1 MKCQILHESKGRM
14 RVRLLQ
20 YRMTL
25 KQADILEYYLKKQDG
40 VLDVKVNDRTS
51 DAIILFDT
59 DRDKIVSILS
69 YFHYEENEDIVPE
82 HTGRELSREYEDK
95 VIYHT
100 LKRAITRICLPLPV
114 RSAISFIFCS
124 IIIVPFRQDVVRIP
138 HNNHRFSVSWDL
150 FHFPFPADKKEYP
163 LISGQ
168 ESDQDP
174 EKPVCGHQEDP
185 LPVSL
190 KAPYN
195 QQCK

>member
-59 DRDKIVSILS
+59 DRDKIISILS

-82 HTGRELSREYEDK
+82 HTGRELSREY
-95 VIYHT
+95 
-100 LKRAITRICLPLPV
+100 
-114 RSAISFIFCS
+114 
-124 IIIVPFRQDVVRIP
+124 
-138 HNNHRFSVSWDL
+138 
-150 FHFPFPADKKEYP
+150 
-163 LISGQ
+163 
-168 ESDQDP
+168 
-174 EKPVCGHQEDP
+174 
-185 LPVSL
+185 
-190 KAPYN
+190 
-195 QQCK
+195 